1 MTRIYVEC
9 LNKLTK
15 IMINKHKR
23 LTKGQTTA
31 LNVGIMGL
39 VLLFSKSVIAQAV
52 DESIKTDT
60 DIEKI
65 TVVSRILSGEFR
77 DDFADSATKTYT
89 HNLDIP
95 QPVDVINQALIES
108 QGSLELSDVYR
119 NSASV
124 NVSDPLGHTN
134 IRGFRLNENS
144 GGILK
149 NGLRDV
155 SQGFAFQP
163 LANIEKIEV
172 LKGVSSA
179 LYGRGEPGGIVN
191 LITKKPLAK
200 NFTEISVTADSDS
213 MYQLNLDTN
222 AKLSDKLLF
231 RLNVQFDEGDSF
243 RDVANRNRLFI
254 APALSYQIN
263 DSQKL
268 TVEAEFNDFKQTR
281 DQGIAAIDGDIY
293 ALPKETFLGGNTD
306 VETQITTF
314 QATHAWFINNDWAL
328 NTKFRIGKDDTDDA
342 LFNPLDESL
351 QGALNSPTLFL
362 DDEARIYRTFTS
374 ADDVKDE
381 INLDINLTG
390 AIKAFGAE
398 HQLLFGLN
406 TNTRKIDRQ
415 SQFNYNAQLYSVL
428 SSVNPALAPYGL
440 TSFVDPYDPQGAEI
454 ITLPAALGFIDPFFN
469 QQFEFS
475 DQVSFESV
483 KSEITTT
490 GIYFQDQIKFNEQ
503 WQLVLGAR
511 YDENTYELDSTRLN
525 LVQFFGG
532 QIATDPTV
540 TTDQTEGELVPKAAL
555 LYSPKDNMSLYASYG
570 RQYDLALVASE
581 VRPTESEAIELGYKW
596 DVTEDLSASFAYFNI
611 EKTNIVDTGN
621 LLEPDVVDEVVSEGF
636 EVSLLGRINPNWVI
650 SANYSDFDAEITED
664 LNNRDNEGNRSRGTP
679 TNSGSVWVQYQANED
694 SDRGLSL
701 ALGVNYVGARPVDNA
716 NTFELPS
723 YTLLDSTI
731 SYRMSEQLSVRVL
744 LENLTDRE
752 WFRGSFNSQSIF
764 TGNGRR
770 ARFTVDYL
778 F

>member
-1 MTRIYVEC
+1 MTKE
-9 LNKLTK
+9 KA
-15 IMINKHKR
+15 
-23 LTKGQTTA
+23 TA
-31 LNVGIMGL
+31 LQVGLLGL
-39 VLLFSKSVIAQAV
+39 ALLFSKSTIAQSI
-52 DESIKTDT
+52 DEAKKQEDET
-60 DIEKI
+60 EVI

-108 QGSLELSDVYR
+108 QGSLEVSDVYR

-149 NGLRDV
+149 NGLREV

-200 NFTEISVTADSDS
+200 NFTKVSVTADSDS
-213 MYQLNLDTN
+213 MYQLNLDAN

-231 RLNVQFDEGDSF
+231 RINVQYDEGESF
-243 RDVANRNRLFI
+243 RDVAERKRLFI
-254 APALSYQIN
+254 APSLSYQFN
-263 DSQKL
+263 ENQKL
-268 TVEAEFNDFKQTR
+268 TVEAEFNDFTQTR
-281 DQGIAAIDGDIY
+281 DQGIAAINGDIR
-293 ALPKETFLGGNTD
+293 ALPKETFLGGDTNI
-306 VETQITTF
+306 ETQITTL
-314 QATHAWFINNDWAL
+314 QATHEWFINNDWAL
-328 NTKFRIGKDDTDDA
+328 NTKFRIGKDDSKDA
-342 LFNPLDESL
+342 LFNPLEESL
-351 QGALNSPTLFL
+351 QGALNTPTLFL
-362 DDEARIYRTFTS
+362 DEEPRIYRTFTS

-381 INLDINLTG
+381 TNLDINLTG
-390 AIKAFGAE
+390 AINTSGIE
-398 HQLLFGLN
+398 HHVLFGLN
-406 TNTRKIDRQ
+406 TNTRKKDRK

-428 SSVNPALAPYGL
+428 ASINPALSAYGL
-440 TSFVDPYDPQGAEI
+440 TSFVDPFNPQDAEL
-454 ITLPAALGFIDPFFN
+454 ITLPAGLGLLNPFFD

-490 GIYFQDQIKFNEQ
+490 GIYFQDQVKFNDQ
-503 WQLVLGAR
+503 WQVVLGAR
-511 YDENTYELDSTRLN
+511 YDENTYELDSTKLN
-525 LVQFFGG
+525 TALFFGGG
-532 QIATDPTV
+532 QIATDPTI
-540 TTDQTEGELVPKAAL
+540 TSDQSKGKFIPKAAV
-555 LYSPKDNMSLYASYG
+555 LYSPQDNMSIYASYG

-581 VRPTESEAIELGYKW
+581 VRPTESEAVEVGYKW
-596 DVTEDLSASFAYFNI
+596 EVTDDLSASFAYFNI

-621 LLEPDVVDEVVSEGF
+621 LLEPDVIDEVVSEGF
-636 EVSLLGRINPNWVI
+636 EVTLLGRVNPHWVV

-664 LNNRDNEGNRSRGTP
+664 LNNPQNEGNRSRGTP
-679 TNSGSVWVQYQANED
+679 TSSGSVWVQYQANEN
-694 SDRGLSL
+694 SDKGLSV
-701 ALGVNYVGARPVDNA
+701 ALGLNYVGARPVDNA

-731 SYRMSEQLSVRVL
+731 SYRVSEQFNVRLL
-744 LENLTDRE
+744 LENLTDKD
-752 WFRGSFNSQSIF
+752 WFRGSYNSQSIF

-770 ARFTVDYL
+770 ARLTVDYL